1 MHLSQGSAMDQAP
14 FDTAS
19 NLKTEIIDLC
29 GRMHGAE
36 YRLLHRI
43 RQLDEIEDWTA
54 AMPSCAH
61 WLPFPWMPPDEVRG
75 WSPYRALGGRR
86 RDAPG

>member
-1 MHLSQGSAMDQAP
+1 MDQAP

-43 RQLDEIEDWTA
+43 RRLDEIEDWTA

-61 WLPFPWMPPDEVRG
+61 WLVWRCGMDIVTAREKVRVAHALAALPLLDERFRG
-75 WSPYRALGGRR
+75 
-86 RDAPG
+86 